1 MPYVPHRR
9 QMVGSFAAGALTA
22 LLMAQVAIAGPPS
35 SSGSV
40 ERFVDTFGAG
50 YFDEADGLVALGGPP
65 PEEGCFG
72 LGFDDPADVMLV
84 HTGAGPI
91 KALIRQGDT
100 PVFVY
105 DLNLG
110 HPCEIIEAGGTP
122 VPLYVGSMS
131 TILNDNDPDVSLTR
145 ANSFGSSS
153 TGWVFDGDGN
163 RCHFS
168 AHVRLQ
174 VTREDEFR
182 VLTEGIT
189 ISC

>member
-9 QMVGSFAAGALTA
+9 QIVASFAAGALAA
-22 LLMAQVAIAGPPS
+22 LLMAQVAIGGPPA
-35 SSGSV
+35 SSGPV
-40 ERFVDTFGAG
+40 ERFTATFAAA
-50 YFDEADGLVALGGPP
+50 YIDEADGLLALGGPP

-72 LGFDDPADVMLV
+72 LGFDDPADFMFV
-84 HTGAGPI
+84 HTAAGPI

-105 DLNLG
+105 DLTLG

-131 TILNDNDPDVSLTR
+131 TIGTDNDNEVTLTR
-145 ANSFGSSS
+145 ANSFGSTS
-153 TGWVFDGDGN
+153 TGWVFDPDGN
-163 RCHFS
+163 PCHLS
-168 AHVRLQ
+168 AHVRLLI
-174 VTREDEFR
+174 TRDDEFR

-189 ISC
+189 ITC

>member
-1 MPYVPHRR
+1 MPNVSHRR
-9 QMVGSFAAGALTA
+9 HLVGSFAAGALAA
-22 LLMAQVAIAGPPS
+22 LLMAQVAIAGPPA
-35 SSGSV
+35 SSGPV

-50 YFDEADGLVALGGPP
+50 YIDEADGLVALGGPP

-72 LGFDDPADVMLV
+72 LGFDDPANVMVV

-91 KALIRQGDT
+91 KVLIRQGDT

-105 DLNLG
+105 DLTVG

-131 TILNDNDPDVSLTR
+131 TIWTDNDVDVSLTR
-145 ANSFGSSS
+145 TNSFGGSSK
-153 TGWVFDGDGN
+153 GWVFDADGN
-163 RCHFS
+163 RCHLS

-174 VTREDEFR
+174 VTRDGEFK
-182 VLTEGIT
+182 VLNEGIT

>member
-1 MPYVPHRR
+1 MHYVPHRR
-9 QMVGSFAAGALTA
+9 HMVGSFAAGALAA
-22 LLMAQVAIAGPPS
+22 LLMAQVAVAGPPA
-35 SSGSV
+35 SSGPV
-40 ERFVDTFGAG
+40 ERFVDTFGAS
-50 YFDEADGLVALGGPP
+50 YVDEADGLIALGGPP

-72 LGFDDPADVMLV
+72 LGFDDPANIMVV
-84 HTGAGPI
+84 HTAAGPI

-105 DLNLG
+105 DLTLG

-131 TILNDNDPDVSLTR
+131 TILTDNDLDVSLTR
-145 ANSFGSSS
+145 ANSFGASS
-153 TGWVFDGDGN
+153 TGWVFDPDEN
-163 RCHFS
+163 RCHLS
-168 AHVRLQ
+168 AHIRLQ
-174 VTREDEFR
+174 VTRDDEFR